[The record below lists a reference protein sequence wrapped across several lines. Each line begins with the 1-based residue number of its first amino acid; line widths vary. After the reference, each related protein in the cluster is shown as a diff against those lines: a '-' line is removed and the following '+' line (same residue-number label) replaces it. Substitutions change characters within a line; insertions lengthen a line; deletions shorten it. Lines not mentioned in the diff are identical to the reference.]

1 MRDGVCGTHCFQTG
15 ANVQIELF
23 VFVFVFEAH
32 TECKLK
38 AIIFLSLCYIPSSEA
53 RCGVNLMIEN
63 QIVRTM
69 ATAFSSQMIC
79 QMIKMHCLYDQF
91 YTGGYS
97 FKKRLAIARNNFCFV
112 KKNCSIELGD

>member
-1 MRDGVCGTHCFQTG
+1 MRDCVCGTHCFQTE

-23 VFVFVFEAH
+23 VFVFVFAFAAH

-53 RCGVNLMIEN
+53 RCGVNLINFEN

-69 ATAFSSQMIC
+69 ATAFSYLSNG
-79 QMIKMHCLYDQF
+79 LNAF
-91 YTGGYS
+91 S
-97 FKKRLAIARNNFCFV
+97 V
-112 KKNCSIELGD
+112 